1 MPMGIEY
8 QTVGAR
14 HYPVLDA
21 DHLQPIVILRG
32 KESIGL
38 GKHIHGAGDIQRLDA
53 GEDHDGDGFT
63 HDVNRLLWI

>member
-1 MPMGIEY
+1 M
-8 QTVGAR
+8 
-14 HYPVLDA
+14 LDT
-21 DHLQPIVILRG
+21 DYLQPIVILRS